1 MRKRMIYQPMG
12 RKLNRLLLM
21 GGFAVLFA
29 CKPSIPR
36 DVIQPDDME
45 DILYDYHLADAA
57 ADLNSDSSKYYNA
70 RLYQLAVLKK
80 HGVTEAQFDS
90 SMVYYTRHTEKLY
103 AIYEKLVKR
112 MGGVTESQTAE
123 DGLNRYSMETGEAAN
138 VWNGERCYAFIP
150 KAPYNK
156 HTFVI
161 PVDSSYHKGD
171 RMILEFDAQFLY
183 QDGVRDG
190 IAVISTKLSND
201 SVITRTMHMSSNM
214 HYSLEAFDEKMLG
227 IKDIRGLF
235 YLNRDRN
242 ATVTTTKVMV
252 LKNIRLMRLHEE
264 EKIKQQKEKE
274 DETKKDTIRQLDNH
288 SDLRQVEEKKIRG
301 EDEEITIRED
311 LRKID

>member
-1 MRKRMIYQPMG
+1 MG
-12 RKLNRLLLM
+12 RKLNRLLIM

-36 DVIQPDDME
+36 DVIQPGDME

-57 ADLNSDSSKYYNA
+57 ANLNSDSSRFYNA

-103 AIYEKLVKR
+103 AIYEKLTKR
-112 MGGVTESQTAE
+112 MGGVLESQTTE

-138 VWNGERCYAFIP
+138 VWNGERSYAFIP
-150 KAPYNK
+150 KAPFNK
-156 HTFVI
+156 HTYAI
-161 PVDSSYHKGD
+161 SVDSSFHKGD

-190 IAVISTKLSND
+190 IAIFSVKLAND

-214 HYSLEAFDEKMLG
+214 HYSLEVFDDKMVG

-252 LKNIRLMRLHEE
+252 LNHIRLMRLHEE
-264 EKIKQQKEKE
+264 EKIQQQKQKEEEKKE
-274 DETKKDTIRQLDNH
+274 EKKDTVF
-288 SDLRQVEEKKIRG
+288 QVEEDNTNPQQPDDETRINRKKDKLIIN
-301 EDEEITIRED
+301 EDI
-311 LRKID
+311 RKIE

>member
-1 MRKRMIYQPMG
+1 MIYQPMG

-21 GGFAVLFA
+21 GGFAVLLA

-112 MGGVTESQTAE
+112 MGGVTESQTPE

-214 HYSLEAFDEKMLG
+214 HYSLEVFDDKMLG
-227 IKDIRGLF
+227 IQDIRGIF

-242 ATVTTTKVMV
+242 ATVATTKVMV
-252 LKNIRLMRLHEE
+252 LKNIRLIRLHEE

-274 DETKKDTIRQLDNH
+274 EETKKDTIRQVDNH
-288 SDLRQVEEKKIRG
+288 TDLRQVEEKKIRG
-301 EDEEITIRED
+301 EDEEIIIKED
-311 LRKID
+311 LRKVD

>member
-1 MRKRMIYQPMG
+1 MKYQPMG

-21 GGFAVLFA
+21 GGFAVLCA

-45 DILYDYHLADAA
+45 DILYDYHLVSAI
-57 ADLNSDSSKYYNA
+57 ADLHSDSSRFYNT

-112 MGGVTESQTAE
+112 MGGVSESQTAD

-138 VWNGERCYAFIP
+138 VWNGERSYAFMP
-150 KAPYNK
+150 KAPFNK

-190 IAVISTKLSND
+190 IAILTTKLSND
-201 SVITRTMHMSSNM
+201 SVITRTMHMSSNI
-214 HYSLEAFDEKMLG
+214 HYSLEVFDDKMLG

-242 ATVTTTKVMV
+242 TTATTLKVMV
-252 LKNIRLMRLHEE
+252 LKNIRLIRLHEE
-264 EKIKQQKEKE
+264 EKIQQQKQKEEEKQ
-274 DETKKDTIRQLDNH
+274 D
-288 SDLRQVEEKKIRG
+288 SLRQVEDNTNPQQPDEMRINRKKDELIIN
-301 EDEEITIRED
+301 EDI
-311 LRKID
+311 RKIE

>member
-1 MRKRMIYQPMG
+1 MS
-12 RKLNRLLLM
+12 RKLNRILLV
-21 GGFAVLFA
+21 GGLAVLCS

-36 DVIQPDDME
+36 DVIDPDDME

-57 ADLNSDSSKYYNA
+57 ASLNSDSTRSYNA

-80 HGVTEAQFDS
+80 HGVTEAEFDS

-103 AIYEKLVKR
+103 AIYEKLAKR
-112 MGGVTESQTAE
+112 MGAVPESKTAD
-123 DGLNRYSMETGEAAN
+123 DGLNRYSLETGEAAN

-150 KAPYNK
+150 TAPFNK
-156 HTFVI
+156 HTFII

-171 RMILEFDAQFLY
+171 RIILEFDAQFLY

-190 IAVISTKLSND
+190 IAIINTKLSND
-201 SVITRTMHMSSNM
+201 SVITRTMHMSSSM
-214 HYSLEAFDEKMLG
+214 HYSLEVFDDKMLG

-252 LKNIRLMRLHEE
+252 LNHIRLMRLHEE
-264 EKIKQQKEKE
+264 EKIREQKKKEEEKQDSVGQTGNHMNPQDNMNTPQQEEISIHRQKDDLLIKE
-274 DETKKDTIRQLDNH
+274 DIRK
-288 SDLRQVEEKKIRG
+288 VESE
-301 EDEEITIRED
+301 
-311 LRKID
+311 